1 MKQVLKDLVDEVKNF
16 TKAKTIDALFPPIV
30 YVIGNRFFGLKWG
43 IILALVL
50 AAILAIKRIL
60 KKENFLYAIGGMAGV
75 LIASGFAYLAGN
87 AANYF
92 LPRVITSGF
101 FFLVALVSLILG
113 KPMAALAS
121 HITRG
126 WTFNWFLRK
135 DVKPA
140 YTEVTIAWGLLFLA
154 RMILQIILL
163 QRSNIVDV
171 GLANILLGF
180 PSTFTVL
187 MLTYIYGIW
196 RLKKLKGPG
205 VYEFMEGKEPPW
217 VGQTKGF

>member
-1 MKQVLKDLVDEVKNF
+1 MKQILLDLADEVKNF
-16 TKAKTIDALFPPIV
+16 TKGKTIDAIFPPIT
-30 YVIGNRFFGLKWG
+30 YVIGNRFLGLQWG
-43 IILALVL
+43 ILLALILAL
-50 AAILAIKRIL
+50 ILAIKRII
-60 KKENFLYAIGGMAGV
+60 KKENFLYALGGMAGV
-75 LIASGFAYLAGN
+75 LIASGFAYIAGN

-101 FFLVALVSLILG
+101 FFLLAIISLIIG

-121 HITRG
+121 HLTRG
-126 WTFNWFLRK
+126 WDFNWFLRK

-140 YTEVTIAWGLLFLA
+140 YREVTIAWAMLFLA
-154 RMILQIILL
+154 RMILQIMIL
-163 QRSNIVDV
+163 RKSNTVDT
-171 GLANILLGF
+171 GIANILLGF
-180 PSTFTVL
+180 PATFTVL

-205 VYEFMEGKEPPW
+205 VYEFMEGKESPW

>member
-16 TKAKTIDALFPPIV
+16 TKGKTIDAIFPPIV
-30 YVIGNRFFGLKWG
+30 YVIGNRFFDLKWG
-43 IILALVL
+43 ILLALILAG
-50 AAILAIKRIL
+50 ILAIKRIL
-60 KKENFLYAIGGMAGV
+60 KKENFLYAILGMGGV

-101 FFLVALVSLILG
+101 FFLVALGSLIIG

-126 WTFNWFLRK
+126 WDFSWFLRK

-163 QRSNIVDV
+163 RKASLLDV
-171 GLANILLGF
+171 GIANILLGF

-205 VYEFMEGKEPPW
+205 VYEYVEGKEPPW

>member
-1 MKQVLKDLVDEVKNF
+1 MKQILTDLVDEVKNF
-16 TKAKTIDALFPPIV
+16 TKGKTIDAIFPPIV
-30 YVIGNRFFGLKWG
+30 YVIGNRFFGLKIG
-43 IILALVL
+43 IILALLL
-50 AAILAIKRIL
+50 ALILAIKRII
-60 KKENFLYAIGGMAGV
+60 KKENFIYALGGMLGV

-101 FFLVALVSLILG
+101 FFLVALISLIIG
-113 KPMAALAS
+113 KPMAAVAS

-126 WTFNWFLRK
+126 WTFDWFLRK

-140 YTEVTIAWGLLFLA
+140 YREVTIAWALLFLA
-154 RMILQIILL
+154 RMILQIMLL
-163 QRSNIVDV
+163 RRASIVDV

-180 PSTFTVL
+180 PATFTVL
-187 MLTYIYGIW
+187 ILTYIYGIW
-196 RLKKLKGPG
+196 RLKKLEGPG

-217 VGQTKGF
+217 LGQTKGF